1 MARGSGKQAKGSRRR
16 ARRATSV
23 DVARLAG
30 VSQSAVS
37 RCFTPGASISDK
49 TRGKILAAA
58 QRLDYAPNAI
68 ARTLISGRSRI
79 IGVVLPNITNLFYPE
94 VLHELS
100 LRLQAAGL
108 RVLLFNV
115 PYGQQIDDVMPDVL
129 QYQVDGIITSARC
142 SPAIGADC
150 RRRGVPIVFYNRDF
164 PDLPGSS
171 VKCNQAAGAA
181 RLADL
186 LLDAGH
192 RRIGLIAGPD
202 NSPTAHDRERG
213 FVERLR
219 SRGVRLCSRAGGE
232 FLYDIARAAARSML
246 AAKRRPD
253 ALFCA
258 NDTMAFG
265 AMDAARHDVRLV
277 VPDDVS
283 IVGFDDSGPSRWR
296 GYDLTTVRQPL
307 EAMTAAAVELLVRHL
322 ENPGDPATTRR
333 LVDGELV
340 VRSSARIAPP
350 ASD

>member
-1 MARGSGKQAKGSRRR
+1 MAKRRNGASTGRRQR

-37 RCFTPGASISDK
+37 RCFTPGASVSEK
-49 TRGKILAAA
+49 TRSKILAAA

-79 IGVVLPNITNLFYPE
+79 VGVVLPNITNLFYPE

-142 SPAIGADC
+142 SAAVGADC
-150 RRRGVPIVFYNRDF
+150 RRRGVPIVFYNREF
-164 PDLPGSS
+164 PDLPGNS
-171 VKCNQAAGAA
+171 VKCNQVAGAA

-186 LLDAGH
+186 LIDAGH
-192 RRIGLIAGPD
+192 QRIGMIAGPD

-213 FVERLR
+213 FTERLR
-219 SRGVRLCSRAGGE
+219 ARGANLCARAGGE

-246 AAKRRPD
+246 SQRRRPD

-265 AMDAARHDVRLV
+265 AIDAARHDVGLS
-277 VPDDVS
+277 VPGDVS

-296 GYDLTTVRQPL
+296 GYDLTTVRQPI
-307 EAMTAAAVELLVRHL
+307 EAMTAAAVELLVQSFGQ
-322 ENPGDPATTRR
+322 PGMRAARR
-333 LVDGELV
+333 LIDGELV
-340 VRSSARIAPP
+340 VRSSARVAPP